1 MYPMLKPALRRA
13 WRGRNTVQ
21 FGVTPAHAVAL
32 GPVDLATGS
41 FLELLDGTRG
51 LPLLHEEARALDL
64 SERHVEVLLRRLA
77 EAGLLDDP
85 RAAGPEADV
94 LRRRAEVMDRQ
105 RPDVASLSV
114 VRPEPGGGLRRMAAR
129 REMRVQVRGAGRVG
143 ASIASVLS
151 GAGVGR
157 VEVLDGGR
165 AELWDVAPGGLPPAA
180 VGERRDVAAR
190 RLVRRSAPG
199 PGPRRAVGEA
209 EGPGKAVPGTGA
221 GAVPGASGT
230 RASRAGTSGM
240 RTPGAG
246 ASGSGVPRARAGA
259 GAGPAVGTGEPALSL
274 IVVAP
279 RDGLAVYAPAAETA
293 GPWIASGTPHLY
305 AGVIEATGVVGP
317 LVLPGGT
324 GCAGCLE
331 LHRADRD
338 PQWPRMLAQWRSG
351 RRGAVPACDLALATA
366 VAGLAAA
373 HALAFLDG
381 DLPATTGARWEAALP
396 LLDWRSEPIGPHA
409 DCSCGAAG
417 EVERDRAVTGA
428 GAQDTMA
435 G

>member
-13 WRGRNTVQ
+13 WRGRNTVR
-21 FGVTPAHAVAL
+21 FGVTPAHAVTL
-32 GPVDLATGS
+32 GPVDIATGS

-51 LPLLHEEARALDL
+51 LPLLHQEARGLDL
-64 SERHVEVLLRRLA
+64 SERHVDVLLRRLA

-85 RAAGPEADV
+85 RSAGPGADA
-94 LRRRAEVMDRQ
+94 LRRSADVMDRQ

-114 VRPEPGGGLRRMAAR
+114 VRPEPGGGLRRMASR
-129 REMRVQVRGAGRVG
+129 RAMRVQVRGAGRVG

-151 GAGVGR
+151 GAGVGQ
-157 VEVLDGGR
+157 VDVLDGGR
-165 AELWDVAPGGLPPAA
+165 AEPWDVAPAGLPPAS

-199 PGPRRAVGEA
+199 PAPRR
-209 EGPGKAVPGTGA
+209 P
-221 GAVPGASGT
+221 
-230 RASRAGTSGM
+230 
-240 RTPGAG
+240 RTD
-246 ASGSGVPRARAGA
+246 GA
-259 GAGPAVGTGEPALSL
+259 GAGRPGGDPAEGGAGAEPAGSAGQPGLSL

-279 RDGLAVYAPAAETA
+279 RDGLAVYAPVADTA

-381 DLPATTGARWEAALP
+381 ELPASTGARWEAALP

-417 EVERDRAVTGA
+417 GARGCRTPPGGDRASDGIR
-428 GAQDTMA
+428 AQDTMA

>member
-21 FGVTPAHAVAL
+21 FGVTPAHAVTL

-51 LPLLHEEARALDL
+51 LPLLHEEARSLDL
-64 SERHVEVLLRRLA
+64 SERHVDTLLSRLA

-85 RAAGPEADV
+85 RSAGPGADV
-94 LRRRAEVMDRQ
+94 LCRRAEVMDRQ

-114 VRPEPGGGLRRMAAR
+114 VRPEPGGGTRRMAAR
-129 REMRVQVRGAGRVG
+129 RAMRVQVRGAGRVG

-151 GAGVGR
+151 GAGVGH

-165 AELWDVAPGGLPPAA
+165 AEHWDVAPGGLPPAS

-190 RLVRRSAPG
+190 RLVRRCAPG
-199 PGPRRAVGEA
+199 PAPRRARTDGAEA
-209 EGPGKAVPGTGA
+209 GLPGSAGQPG
-221 GAVPGASGT
+221 
-230 RASRAGTSGM
+230 
-240 RTPGAG
+240 
-246 ASGSGVPRARAGA
+246 
-259 GAGPAVGTGEPALSL
+259 LSL

-279 RDGLAVYAPAAETA
+279 RDGLAVYAPVADTA

-351 RRGAVPACDLALATA
+351 RRGAVPACDLGLATA

-381 DLPATTGARWEAALP
+381 DLPSCTGARWEAALP

-417 EVERDRAVTGA
+417 GAMGERPSGA
-428 GAQDTMA
+428 LPAQDTMA

>member
-21 FGVTPAHAVAL
+21 FGVTPAHAVTL

-64 SERHVEVLLRRLA
+64 SERHVDTLLARLA

-85 RAAGPEADV
+85 RQAGPGVDV

-114 VRPEPGGGLRRMAAR
+114 VRPEPGAGTRRMAAR
-129 REMRVQVRGAGRVG
+129 RAMRVQVRGAGRVG

-151 GAGVGR
+151 GAGVGQ

-165 AELWDVAPGGLPPAA
+165 AEPWDVAPAGLPPAS

-190 RLVRRSAPG
+190 RLVHRSAPG
-199 PGPRRAVGEA
+199 PAPRRAR
-209 EGPGKAVPGTGA
+209 TDGA
-221 GAVPGASGT
+221 GADGPGS
-230 RASRAGTSGM
+230 
-240 RTPGAG
+240 AG
-246 ASGSGVPRARAGA
+246 APV
-259 GAGPAVGTGEPALSL
+259 LSL

-279 RDGLAVYAPAAETA
+279 RDGLAVYAPVADTA

-351 RRGAVPACDLALATA
+351 RRGAVPACDLGLATA

-381 DLPATTGARWEAALP
+381 DLPASTGARWEAALP
-396 LLDWRSEPIGPHA
+396 LLDWRTEPIGPHA

-417 EVERDRAVTGA
+417 SAMRERASG
-428 GAQDTMA
+428 GLPAQDTMA